1 MEFRLNCLE
10 VVLME
15 LLLGRVM
22 LILQWKMGLWRGGRN
37 GEMEEKG
44 RLLGMCWRKYRDC
57 FWDVVK
63 GLKISKSSKLQ
74 LYPL

>member
-15 LLLGRVM
+15 LLSRKVM
-22 LILQWKMGLWRGGRN
+22 LILQWKMGCWLGGSN

-44 RLLGMCWRKYRDC
+44 RLLGMCSRKYRDC
-57 FWDVVK
+57 LWDVGK